1 MGRSQIFEGIF
12 SAMRGHAS
20 LLPLLGTQTATNL
33 RIYRDF
39 PQLQTFLVGPPRYE
53 PATAEGWLVVEETP
67 PGLNASRAQYDSI
80 FEVLDINFH
89 VFATTYGLADDVA
102 DVLDDLFSW
111 SIEQQRDVQWGE
123 RWLLF
128 TRRLH
133 QQDRYQPEMKL
144 AEKVV
149 VYGMEFVREEAWA
162 DA

>member
-33 RIYRDF
+33 RLYRDF

-53 PATAEGWLVVEETP
+53 PSTAEGWLVVEETP

-80 FEVLDINFH
+80 FEVLDLNFH

-111 SIEQQRDVQWGE
+111 SIEQQRDVQYGNYYVFFSRAFQSGE
-123 RWLLF
+123 KYAEAITLPQK
-128 TRRLH
+128 TRQYRL
-133 QQDRYQPEMKL
+133 ELIL
-144 AEKVV
+144 AEQ
-149 VYGMEFVREEAWA
+149 RA
-162 DA
+162 